1 MRPWALTLYTRP
13 PDDKRIMKT
22 VISSWLLFR
31 LLFRPS
37 EVFEELSEIRPE
49 PHAVFFKYVLWL
61 AIIPP
66 VFAYIGASNFG
77 WRIGAAEPLYVPAG
91 DLVVISMAYFFALL
105 FVYVSTAMVAQ
116 WMAATYG
123 ARHSLG
129 IHFALVTI
137 IAAPL
142 VVGSTMHLFP
152 SIFLNVLVFIPTVM
166 WSMYLMYK
174 GLPIVLRTNPERG
187 MLMAS
192 ALIGYLLV
200 AAVCFLGLT
209 VALLG
214 RGIGPSI
221 GV

>member
-1 MRPWALTLYTRP
+1 MRSWALAFYTRP
-13 PDDKRIMKT
+13 SDYRRTMKT

-31 LLFRPS
+31 LLFRPT
-37 EVFEELSEIRPE
+37 EVFEELSNTRPD
-49 PHAVFFKYVLWL
+49 PHAIFFRFILWL
-61 AIIPP
+61 AVMPP
-66 VFAYIGASNFG
+66 VFAYIGASTFG
-77 WRIGAAEPLYVPAG
+77 WRIGAAEPLFVPAG

-142 VVGSTMHLFP
+142 VVGSAMHLFP

-166 WSMYLMYK
+166 WSMYLLYK
-174 GLPIVLRTNPERG
+174 GLPIVLRINPERG

-200 AAVCFLGLT
+200 AAVSFLGLT

>member
-1 MRPWALTLYTRP
+1 
-13 PDDKRIMKT
+13 MKT

-31 LLFRPS
+31 LLFQPTA
-37 EVFEELSEIRPE
+37 VFEELSDTRPE
-49 PHAVFFKYVLWL
+49 PHTVFFKYVVWL
-61 AIIPP
+61 SIIPP

-77 WRIGAAEPLYVPAG
+77 WRLGAAAPLFVPAD
-91 DLVVISMAYFFALL
+91 DLMIISIVYFFMLL
-105 FVYVSTAMVAQ
+105 FGFVSTAVVAQ
-116 WMAATYG
+116 WMASTYG

-142 VVGSTMHLFP
+142 VVGSAIHLFP
-152 SIFLNVLVFIPTVM
+152 HVFINVLVLIPTLL
-166 WSMYLMYK
+166 WSMYLLYK
-174 GLPIVLRTNPERG
+174 GLPIVLKISPERG

-200 AAVCFLGLT
+200 AAVSLLGLT
-209 VALLG
+209 VALWS

>member
-1 MRPWALTLYTRP
+1 
-13 PDDKRIMKT
+13 MKT

-31 LLFRPS
+31 LLFQPAA
-37 EVFEELSEIRPE
+37 VFEELSDTRPE
-49 PHAVFFKYVLWL
+49 PHSVFFKFVVWL
-61 AIIPP
+61 AVIPP

-77 WRIGAAEPLYVPAG
+77 WRLGAAEPLFMPPG
-91 DLVVISMAYFFALL
+91 DLILVSIAYFFALL
-105 FVYVSTAMVAQ
+105 FAFVSTAVVAQ
-116 WMAATYG
+116 WMATTYG

-142 VVGSTMHLFP
+142 VVGSTIHLFP
-152 SIFLNVLVFIPTVM
+152 HVFLNIVVFIPALM
-166 WSMYLMYK
+166 WSMYLLYR
-174 GLPIVLRTNPERG
+174 GLPIVLKISPERG

-200 AAVCFLGLT
+200 AAVSFLGLT
-209 VALLG
+209 VALWG
-214 RGIGPSI
+214 QGIGPSI

>member
-1 MRPWALTLYTRP
+1 
-13 PDDKRIMKT
+13 MKT

-31 LLFRPS
+31 LLFRPTK
-37 EVFEELSEIRPE
+37 VFEELSETRPE
-49 PHAVFFKYVLWL
+49 PHTVFFKYVLWL

-66 VFAYIGASNFG
+66 IFAYVGASNFG
-77 WRIGAAEPLYVPAG
+77 WRIGAAEPLFVPAG

-105 FVYVSTAMVAQ
+105 FVYVSTAIVAQ

-129 IHFALVTI
+129 IHYALVTI

-166 WSMYLMYK
+166 WSMYLLYK
-174 GLPIVLRTNPERG
+174 GLPIVLRITPERG

-200 AAVCFLGLT
+200 AAVSFLGLT

>member
-1 MRPWALTLYTRP
+1 
-13 PDDKRIMKT
+13 MKT

-31 LLFRPS
+31 LLFRPT
-37 EVFEELSEIRPE
+37 EVFEELSNTRPD
-49 PHAVFFKYVLWL
+49 PHTIFFRYILWL
-61 AIIPP
+61 AVMPP
-66 VFAYIGASNFG
+66 VFAYIGASTFG
-77 WRIGAAEPLYVPAG
+77 WRIGAAEPLFVPAG

-142 VVGSTMHLFP
+142 VVGSAMHLFP

-166 WSMYLMYK
+166 WSMYLLYK
-174 GLPIVLRTNPERG
+174 GLPIVLRINPERG

-200 AAVCFLGLT
+200 AAVSFLGLT

>member
-1 MRPWALTLYTRP
+1 
-13 PDDKRIMKT
+13 MKT
-22 VISSWLLFR
+22 VISSWLLPR
-31 LLFRPS
+31 LLFTPTA
-37 EVFEELSEIRPE
+37 VFEELSDTRPD
-49 PHAVFFKYVLWL
+49 PHVVFLKYVLWL
-61 AIIPP
+61 AVIPP

-77 WRIGAAEPLYVPAG
+77 WRLGAAEPLFVPAG
-91 DLVVISMAYFFALL
+91 DLALISIGYFFALL
-105 FVYVSTAMVAQ
+105 FGFVSTAIVAQ
-116 WMAATYG
+116 WMASTYG

-142 VVGSTMHLFP
+142 VVGSVMHLFP
-152 SIFLNVLVFIPTVM
+152 HIFLNIVVLIPTLM
-166 WSMYLMYK
+166 WSMYLLYK
-174 GLPIVLRTNPERG
+174 GLPIVLKISPERG

-200 AAVCFLGLT
+200 AAVSFLGIT
-209 VALLG
+209 VALWG

>member
-1 MRPWALTLYTRP
+1 M
-13 PDDKRIMKT
+13 KKT
-22 VISSWLLFR
+22 VSSWLVFR
-31 LLFRPS
+31 LLFQPTA
-37 EVFEELSEIRPE
+37 VFEELSDTRPE
-49 PHAVFFKYVLWL
+49 PHIIFFRYVVWL

-66 VFAYIGASNFG
+66 IFAFIGASNFG
-77 WRIGAAEPLYVPAG
+77 WRLGAAEPLFVPTG
-91 DLVVISMAYFFALL
+91 DLVVISMAYFFALI
-105 FVYVSTAMVAQ
+105 FGFVSTAIVAQ
-116 WMAATYG
+116 WMALTYG

-142 VVGSTMHLFP
+142 VVGSVIHLFP
-152 SIFLNVLVFIPTVM
+152 NVFINIVVLIPTLM
-166 WSMYLMYK
+166 WSMYLLYR
-174 GLPIVLRTNPERG
+174 GLPIVLKINPERG

-200 AAVCFLGLT
+200 ATVSLLGIT
-209 VALLG
+209 VALWG